1 MMCREFLPDIEQM
14 KDLGVSVAQESL
26 KSLMTLALL
35 CKFFG
40 MGLWA
45 SWVWVD
51 SFCFLFMG
59 KN

>member
-1 MMCREFLPDIEQM
+1 M
-14 KDLGVSVAQESL
+14 KELGVSVAQESL
-26 KSLMTLALL
+26 EGLMTLALL
-35 CKFFG
+35 CKCFG

-59 KN
+59 ENWNWFSPDSKIQC